1 MLKKLLIHIFL
12 FSLISV
18 FHSCYQKADI
28 KSENKSANQELKIIL
43 SDPVETLDPLQI
55 LYSSDWK
62 VASNIFESLVAFDA
76 DAKVVPEIADSFSI
90 SVDRL
95 KYTFKLKDNIYFQDS
110 PCFKS
115 GRGRK
120 LNSSDIKYTFE
131 RLANP
136 DNNFPNWQMINNKI
150 LGINEFHSGKETSI
164 EGIVIE
170 DSLTVSFLLSKPFG
184 SFLKILATPNYC
196 IVPKEA
202 VQYFGKEFKFHP
214 VGTGPFRISE
224 YRKYEKVQ
232 LVKNENYYLI
242 DSNKNKLPYIKS
254 ICYTTIGESES
265 IINEL
270 FKNTTNIISVNSNN
284 YEKLEKRELLKNY
297 HVSILNKGENVRFW
311 GFNFSNNGE
320 NNNYKFIRKAIA
332 KSFNR
337 SLIVKQDNQ
346 NKIAESLVPSH
357 LLLDKK
363 YKWHQFNSANSKSIL
378 SHQVNYDT
386 LIILS
391 NIISPDLLELEKAI
405 TRVGIPFKRII
416 KPENY
421 YRNIASIE
429 PDLFRVSMFPA
440 YPDPIE
446 YYSLFY
452 SKNSYDINL
461 GRFNNIE
468 FDKLYEKILYE
479 FDDSILVNY
488 YTQMEDLLKEEVA
501 AIYMTHQ
508 GPNYYIFPKN
518 LKSLSFKYVQLD
530 FRKAYFE

>member
-1 MLKKLLIHIFL
+1 MKNIFNHIFL
-12 FSLISV
+12 FLLIFVSQ
-18 FHSCYQKADI
+18 SCNPKTDI
-28 KSENKSANQELKIIL
+28 KSENESINQELKIIL

-62 VASNIFESLVAFDA
+62 VASNIFESLVAFDTN
-76 DAKVVPEIADSFSI
+76 AKVVPELAESFSI
-90 SVDRL
+90 SADRL

-110 PCFKS
+110 PCFKN
-115 GRGRK
+115 GIGRK
-120 LNSSDIKYTFE
+120 LNSFDIRYTFE

-136 DNNFPNWQMINNKI
+136 KNNFPNWQMINNKI
-150 LGINEFHSGKETSI
+150 VGINEFYNGKETSI

-170 DSLTVSFLLSKPFG
+170 DSLNVSFLLSKPFG

-196 IVPKEA
+196 IVSKEA
-202 VQYFGKEFKFHP
+202 VEYFGTEFKFHP

-232 LVKNENYYLI
+232 LVKNENYYLV
-242 DSNKNKLPYIKS
+242 DSNNNKLPYIKS
-254 ICYTTIGESES
+254 ICYSTIGESEN

-270 FKNTTNIISVNSNN
+270 FKNTTHIINVNINN
-284 YEKLEKRELLKNY
+284 YEKLEKRKLLKNY
-297 HVSILNKGENVRFW
+297 QVAVLNKGENVRFW
-311 GFNFSNNGE
+311 GFNFSNNSA
-320 NNNYKFIRKAIA
+320 NNNYKSIRTAIA

-337 SLIVKQDNQ
+337 SLIIKQGNQ

-357 LLLDKK
+357 LLLDRN
-363 YKWHQFNSANSKSIL
+363 YKWHQFNSSNSKSLL
-378 SHQVNYDT
+378 SHQANYDT

-405 TRVGIPFKRII
+405 IRVGIPFKRII
-416 KPENY
+416 KSENY
-421 YRNIASIE
+421 YRNIASIG
-429 PDLFRVSMFPA
+429 PDLFRVSMFPV

-452 SKNSYDINL
+452 SKNSDDINL

-479 FDDSILVNY
+479 SDDSILVNY
-488 YTQMEDLLKEEVA
+488 YSQIENLLKEEVA

-508 GPNYYIFPKN
+508 GPNYYIFPKR
-518 LKSLSFKYVQLD
+518 LKNLSFKYVQLD